1 MLTKNGWANE
11 KSENKTTMPKRIG
24 SVLRLKFIKLD
35 GNLV

>member
-11 KSENKTTMPKRIG
+11 KSENKTTMLKRIG
-24 SVLRLKFIKLD
+24 SDLRLKFIKIG